1 MKKISNIC
9 ILDSNEMSAENL
21 KYYIEELYPDCEI
34 NIYTDSEK
42 VFDELVKFEDKIILF
57 MDMSNEDSFY
67 EGMLDKI
74 KNVEYDLVAMST
86 DYSIDKII
94 SSMRIG
100 AKEFLPKPIL
110 REDLKKILGKLFN
123 NQDVKNESTSKII
136 TIYSNKGG
144 IGKTTIA
151 TNLAM
156 ELSNISGDKVALID
170 LNLHIGDVATFLNLN
185 PTLDIVYMIK
195 IYLNK
200 NGTSLLD
207 KFEKYR
213 DTNLYVLADPQYIE
227 NSKSITPQDIEYL
240 LNVLKKEFSYIVI
253 DMASILD
260 ANSFKVL
267 DSSDFIL
274 FTTIINIPT
283 IRNIQRC
290 LNLLKSRRYSNN
302 KIKLIIN
309 RYVEGSDISIE
320 DIEDTLGESVYWKI
334 PNNYFSIMDAI
345 NKGVTVNEI
354 SPNSNIA
361 NNFKDLAFKIS
372 EDIIKETIIR
382 YRGL

>member
-195 IYLNK
+195 IFFWLVF
-200 NGTSLLD
+200 TC
-207 KFEKYR
+207 
-213 DTNLYVLADPQYIE
+213 
-227 NSKSITPQDIEYL
+227 
-240 LNVLKKEFSYIVI
+240 
-253 DMASILD
+253 
-260 ANSFKVL
+260 
-267 DSSDFIL
+267 FI
-274 FTTIINIPT
+274 
-283 IRNIQRC
+283 
-290 LNLLKSRRYSNN
+290 
-302 KIKLIIN
+302 
-309 RYVEGSDISIE
+309 
-320 DIEDTLGESVYWKI
+320 
-334 PNNYFSIMDAI
+334 
-345 NKGVTVNEI
+345 
-354 SPNSNIA
+354 
-361 NNFKDLAFKIS
+361 
-372 EDIIKETIIR
+372 
-382 YRGL
+382 